1 MADKTEVHLN
11 FSPPHVSSSN
21 DGKPHVD
28 GQRTVGVSRDGVF
41 SGQKTETVSHNDY
54 PGTQS
59 IPVRK
64 G

>member
-1 MADKTEVHLN
+1 MGDKKETRLG
-11 FSPPHVSSSN
+11 FSPPHTSKSN

-28 GQRTVGVSRDGVF
+28 GQRTTGVSRDGVF

-59 IPVRK
+59 VSVRK